1 MNIFNQWV
9 RNEFYTSQFFFYLY
23 LPVDLVWQRSR
34 SLPDIQFGETLLE
47 ELGIDRSI
55 KKDVLAQYEIDI
67 LKRQMAQQKLQV
79 MIQLPS
85 VTIWML

>member
-1 MNIFNQWV
+1 MYVIHV
-9 RNEFYTSQFFFYLY
+9 SLVFFYLY
-23 LPVDLVWQRSR
+23 LPVDLDWQRSR

-55 KKDVLAQYEIDI
+55 KKDILAQYEIDI

-79 MIQLPS
+79 ITQLS
-85 VTIWML
+85 AVTIQMLQ

>member
-1 MNIFNQWV
+1 MYVIHV
-9 RNEFYTSQFFFYLY
+9 SLVFFYLY
-23 LPVDLVWQRSR
+23 LPVDLDWQRSR

-55 KKDVLAQYEIDI
+55 KKDILAQYEIDI

-79 MIQLPS
+79 ITQLS
-85 VTIWML
+85 AVTIQMLL

>member
-1 MNIFNQWV
+1 MHV
-9 RNEFYTSQFFFYLY
+9 SVFFFYLY
-23 LPVDLVWQRSR
+23 LHVDLDWQRSR

-55 KKDVLAQYEIDI
+55 KKDILAQYEIDI

-79 MIQLPS
+79 ITQLS
-85 VTIWML
+85 AVTIQMLL

>member
-1 MNIFNQWV
+1 MYVIHV
-9 RNEFYTSQFFFYLY
+9 SLVFFYLY
-23 LPVDLVWQRSR
+23 LPVDLDWQRSR

-55 KKDVLAQYEIDI
+55 KKDILAQYEIDI

-79 MIQLPS
+79 ITQLSAGTIQ
-85 VTIWML
+85 MLL